1 MARPTFSAAMV
12 GSTIVVP
19 FGWGTPRAIRAVMS
33 VSALPMSIWPQAMSY
48 ARPSRAVDL
57 VSPVIACL
65 VEVYGDENGRGV
77 WAEIE
82 PLLMM
87 RPPRGLWLFMIR
99 NASWVHR
106 NEPVRLVSTTARH
119 CSTERSSRGMAG
131 APIPA
136 LLNRRSSRPK
146 TSTVRVKRARMD
158 SGSVTSVGTTIA
170 RPPVDPISDAT
181 SFRGSGRRPD
191 TTTAN
196 SSQARASAAAR
207 PTPVPPPVMTATF
220 VASPSALIRLS
231 PVSRP
236 SQPPIVSPVCEL
248 PVPGTSIHH
257 RARYSVPSVCARASW

>member
-1 MARPTFSAAMV
+1 M
-12 GSTIVVP
+12 
-19 FGWGTPRAIRAVMS
+19 
-33 VSALPMSIWPQAMSY
+33 
-48 ARPSRAVDL
+48 

-65 VEVYGDENGRGV
+65 VEVYGAEKGRGV

-99 NASWVHR
+99 NASWVQR

-119 CSTERSSRGMAG
+119 CSTDRSSRGMAG

-136 LLNRRSSRPK
+136 LLNRRSRRPK

-158 SGSVTSVGTTIA
+158 SGSVTSVGTAVA

-181 SFRGSGRRPD
+181 SLRGSGRRPD

-196 SSQARASAAAR
+196 PSPARASAAAR
-207 PTPVPPPVMTATF
+207 PTPVPPPVTTATF
-220 VASPSALIRLS
+220 AVSPSALIRLS
-231 PVSRP
+231 P
-236 SQPPIVSPVCEL
+236 
-248 PVPGTSIHH
+248 H
-257 RARYSVPSVCARASW
+257 RAPSNRALYRRPRPATDPETTARQVYFPPAGRKSPFPWERRGPEGTEDPSLLRAGTA